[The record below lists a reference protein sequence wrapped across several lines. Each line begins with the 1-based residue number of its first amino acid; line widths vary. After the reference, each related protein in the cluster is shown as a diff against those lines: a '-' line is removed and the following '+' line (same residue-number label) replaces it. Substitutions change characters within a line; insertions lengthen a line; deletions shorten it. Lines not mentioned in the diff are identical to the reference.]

1 VVPVDEKPCCAA
13 DALRRIRQLDVEGI
27 VVGIAMLDPII
38 TEVTAMNLSGEKEI
52 GDELMKRV
60 KIYNYI
66 PARAEEQYRT
76 ALVREFTTS
85 RERGS

>member
-13 DALRRIRQLDVEGI
+13 EALRRIRQVDVGGV
-27 VVGIAMLDPII
+27 VVGIAMLDAII
-38 TEVTAMNLSGEKEI
+38 EEVTAMNLPGEKET

-66 PARAEEQYRT
+66 PARAEEQYRR
-76 ALVREFTTS
+76 ALVREFTAS
-85 RERGS
+85 QGRGA